1 MEKIIYADH
10 SATTPVKNE
19 VLKEMLPYFKCNF
32 GNASSNYSIG
42 RISKAAI
49 NKARR
54 QVANA
59 IGCDADEIYFTSGG
73 SESDNLA
80 IKGIAHANK
89 NKGKHIITSKI
100 EHLAVLNSCKS
111 LEKEGFDVTYLN
123 VDKNGIVSIEELKK
137 AIRKD
142 TILIS
147 IMSANNEIGTLQPI
161 DEIGNIANKY
171 NIYFHTDAV
180 QAIGAMKIDVKS
192 LKIDSLSLSAH
203 KFYGPKGIGALYI
216 RKGINFE
223 PIIHGGHQ
231 EFLKRAGTENVPN
244 IVGLGKAI
252 EIATNNIAENTNKLI
267 DLRDLLI
274 NKIQI
279 TIPDAILNG
288 DKIERLPGNVNFCIK
303 GIDSESLLLMLDM
316 NGICA
321 SSGSACTSGDLE
333 PSHVLKAIGVSD
345 ELAKTSVRF
354 TLGVNNT
361 VEDVDNIA
369 YLLKKIVSKL
379 RNKKINKKSICNC

>member
-10 SATTPVKNE
+10 SATTPIKNE
-19 VLKEMLPYFKCNF
+19 VLKDMLPYFKCNF

-54 QVANA
+54 QVATA
-59 IGCDADEIYFTSGG
+59 IGCDTDEIYFTSGG

-80 IKGIAHANK
+80 LKGIAYANK
-89 NKGKHIITSKI
+89 SKGKHIITSKI
-100 EHLAVLNSCKS
+100 EHLAVLNTCKK
-111 LEKEGFDVTYLN
+111 LEEEGFEVTYLDVN
-123 VDKNGIVSIEELKK
+123 KNGIVSLDLLKN

-147 IMSANNEIGTLQPI
+147 IMMANNEIGTLQPI
-161 DEIGNIANKY
+161 DEIGKIAKKHNIF
-171 NIYFHTDAV
+171 FHTDAV
-180 QAIGAMKIDVKS
+180 QAIGAMKIDVRA
-192 LKIDSLSLSAH
+192 LNIDSLSLSSH
-203 KFYGPKGIGALYI
+203 KFYGPKGIGALYVK
-216 RKGINFE
+216 KGIDFE

-231 EFLKRAGTENVPN
+231 EACKRAGTENIPN

-252 EIATNNIAENTNKLI
+252 EIATSNIAEKTNKLV

-274 NKIQI
+274 NKIEL
-279 TIPDAILNG
+279 TIPNTILNG
-288 DKIERLPGNVNFCIK
+288 DRTERLPSNVNFCIK

-321 SSGSACTSGDLE
+321 SSGSACTSGDVK
-333 PSHVLKAIGVSD
+333 PSHVLKAIGLTD

-354 TLGVNNT
+354 TLGTDNS

-369 YLLKKIVSKL
+369 YLLKKIVVKL
-379 RNKKINKKSICNC
+379 RNKRISKNSICNC

>member
-10 SATTPVKNE
+10 SATTPIKNE

-54 QVANA
+54 QVASA
-59 IGCDADEIYFTSGG
+59 IGCDVDGIYFTSGG

-80 IKGIAHANK
+80 LKGIAYANK

-100 EHLAVLNSCKS
+100 EHLAILNTCKK
-111 LEKEGFDVTYLN
+111 LEEDGFDVTYLDVN
-123 VDKNGIVSIEELKK
+123 KNGIINLDSLKK

-147 IMSANNEIGTLQPI
+147 IMMANNEIGTLQPI
-161 DEIGNIANKY
+161 DEIGKIAKEHD
-171 NIYFHTDAV
+171 IIFHTDAV
-180 QAIGAMKIDVKS
+180 QAIGAMKIDVRA
-192 LKIDSLSLSAH
+192 LNIDSLSLSGH
-203 KFYGPKGIGALYI
+203 KFYGPKGIGALYVK
-216 RKGINFE
+216 KGINFE

-231 EFLKRAGTENVPN
+231 ELCKRAGTENIPN

-252 EIATNNIAENTNKLI
+252 EIATSNIAENTNKLV

-274 NKIQI
+274 NKIEI
-279 TIPDAILNG
+279 TIPNVILNG
-288 DKIERLPGNVNFCIK
+288 DRTERLPGNVNFCIK

-321 SSGSACTSGDLE
+321 SSGSACTSGDVK
-333 PSHVLKAIGVSD
+333 PSHVLKAIGLSD
-345 ELAKTSVRF
+345 EVAKTSVRF
-354 TLGVNNT
+354 TLGTENS

-369 YLLKKIVSKL
+369 YFLKKIVSKL
-379 RNKKINKKSICNC
+379 RNKRINKNLMCNY